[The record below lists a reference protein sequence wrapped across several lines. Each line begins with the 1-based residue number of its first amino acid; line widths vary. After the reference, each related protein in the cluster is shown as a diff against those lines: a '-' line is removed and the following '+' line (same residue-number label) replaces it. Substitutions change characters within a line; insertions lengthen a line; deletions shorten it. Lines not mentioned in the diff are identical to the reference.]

1 MLSSSDL
8 LTLVLPIKGRAEFTF
23 RIMEYFDHGR
33 FPFKVIIA
41 DGGDDGAVSSAL
53 SRAGNFPNVDY
64 RYVKY
69 PFDESYLHYYRK
81 MVSALLEVRT
91 PYAFLIDND
100 CFPVIEGLHESVAF
114 LESHPGYSTC
124 RGQHIDF
131 HLNSFSNNAS
141 ALLYGSSIS
150 INPDY
155 FDRKNT
161 IWSSFESDSPL
172 ERILEWSHCMN
183 VMFYNVHRT
192 RTLIEAWEFLSVNDC
207 LDLILCE
214 LATAL
219 SALVCGKSKVIDIP
233 FIMKQQNSPDS
244 VSKDM
249 IRRMD
254 ILDRVFVEKWTRD
267 INQLINHIAHKVSGA
282 GVCVQ
287 SEAAAQ
293 VKIALKNHYA
303 DRLYS
308 YLIQRNMAN
317 GSINAEDMPSSQGLT
332 SGCNVKD
339 IVISQPEEA
348 HSSLRQIVSF
358 LMKGQLK
365 SFRVL

>member
-8 LTLVLPIKGRAEFTF
+8 LTLVLPIKGRTEFTF
-23 RIMEYFDHGR
+23 RVMEHLDRSR
-33 FPFKVIIA
+33 FPFKIIIA
-41 DGGDDGAVSSAL
+41 DGGDDEAVSSAL
-53 SRAGNFPNVDY
+53 SLAGNFPNVDY

-69 PFDESYLHYYRK
+69 PFDESYSHYYRK

-131 HLNSFSNNAS
+131 HLNSFSNS
-141 ALLYGSSIS
+141 VGALLYGSSIS

-155 FDRKNT
+155 FDREDT

-183 VMFYNVHRT
+183 IMSYNVHRT
-192 RTLIEAWEFLSVNDC
+192 RTLIEAWEFLAGNDC
-207 LDLILCE
+207 MDLILCE

-219 SALVCGKSKVIDIP
+219 NALACGKSKVIDIP
-233 FIMKQQNSPDS
+233 FIMRQQNSPDS
-244 VSKDM
+244 VSRDM
-249 IRRMD
+249 IRKMD
-254 ILDRVFVEKWTRD
+254 ILDRMFVEKWTRD
-267 INQLINHIAHKVSGA
+267 INQLINDIANKVSEVGT
-282 GVCVQ
+282 CVR
-287 SEAAAQ
+287 SESAAQ

-308 YLIQRNMAN
+308 YLAQRNMAK
-317 GSINAEDMPSSQGLT
+317 GSINAGDVPSLQRLA

-339 IVISQPEEA
+339 IVISQPEEV
-348 HSSLRQIVSF
+348 HFSLRQIVSF
-358 LMKGQLK
+358 LMKDQPK
-365 SFRVL
+365 SSQVL